1 MEKIELKGRPA
12 YPGKAAGEAIV
23 CPHSIQGWSGVSDE
37 TGCIIEEGHPEK
49 GKCIKDKI
57 LVMPYG
63 KGSTGWSGHFHSAAV
78 AGFSPAGWLFSS
90 IDSRCGVATAALEV
104 PAVADFPD
112 GVDIFSL
119 IQTGDRVELDGTTGE
134 VTITKAD
141 VQKK

>member
-1 MEKIELKGRPA
+1 MSQIKLKGRPA

-23 CPHSIQGWSGVSDE
+23 CPQSIQGWSGVSEE
-37 TGCIIEEGHPEK
+37 TGCIIEVGHPEY

-90 IDSRCGVATAALEV
+90 MDSRCGVATAALEI
-104 PAVADFPD
+104 PAVTDFED
-112 GVDIFSL
+112 GVDIFQL
-119 IQTGDRVELDGTTGE
+119 IKTGDWVEVDGDTGE
-134 VTITKAD
+134 VVITK
-141 VQKK
+141 K